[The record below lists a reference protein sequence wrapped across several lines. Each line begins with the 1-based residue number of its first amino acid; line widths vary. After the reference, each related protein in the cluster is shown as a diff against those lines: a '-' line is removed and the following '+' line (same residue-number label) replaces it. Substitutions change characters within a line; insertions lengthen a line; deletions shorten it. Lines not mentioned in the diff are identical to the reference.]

1 MKERERF
8 YLLNL
13 VKRRFYY
20 FFIRII
26 RSFKNLFLA
35 RRDHKFL
42 FILCPPYSGSTM
54 LNELISSS
62 NNVSCN
68 NNLGTR
74 EGQLLPKVRNIMFKK
89 DRWDESVKYPW
100 EIIKD
105 IWMRYWDLSK
115 PILLDK
121 SVPNIIRTDE
131 IIKVFNPVYYICMV
145 RNPYAQVESIM
156 RRNYQDAR
164 SAAEFTIRCLN
175 YQYQNRNHEN
185 TLFFTYESLCDDSKI
200 SLNKIISFMPEL
212 HDIDISQK
220 FSAHNYKNAKMT
232 ITNLNHEKI
241 SKISDSDFN
250 VINSVFIREKGILE
264 KFNYKIITR

>member
-1 MKERERF
+1 MKNRERL

-13 VKRRFYY
+13 VKRKFYY

-26 RSFKNLFLA
+26 RLFQNALFA
-35 RRDHKFL
+35 RKDHKFL
-42 FILCPPYSGSTM
+42 FVLCPPYSGSTM

-74 EGQLLPKVRNIMFKK
+74 EGQLLPQVRNFMFRN
-89 DRWDESVKYPW
+89 DRWDESVQYPW
-100 EIIKD
+100 QQIKD

-121 SVPNIIRTDE
+121 SVPNIIRTEE
-131 IIKVFNPVYYICMV
+131 INKVFSPIYYICMV

-156 RRNYQDAR
+156 RRNYENAR
-164 SAAEFTIRCLN
+164 SAAEFAIKCLN
-175 YQYQNRNHEN
+175 YQYQNRNKKN
-185 TLFFTYESLCDDSKI
+185 TLFFTYESLCDDSNVVVKQI
-200 SLNKIISFMPEL
+200 TSFIPEINDL
-212 HDIDISQK
+212 DISQK
-220 FSAHNYKNAKMT
+220 FSAHNYKNTKMI

-241 SKISDSDFN
+241 SKISNNDLKI
-250 VINSVFIREKGILE
+250 INSVFQREKDILD
-264 KFNYKIITR
+264 KFNYKIIKR